1 MNNIRFGGKRMISR
15 LMAAGLGAVL
25 LASMSTQAQAQQDK
39 RFYIAPMAMFTATDD
54 DRLLDDAVGG
64 VFSVGKPL
72 TSGLNFELT
81 GWLSEADY
89 DDSAVDGSAELRGF
103 GATILLFPNRNELPV
118 FGILGV
124 SHGTTEMHPASGG
137 SANYDSTVGDI
148 GIGAIYPIFSDRVYV
163 RGQAMYRYDSH
174 SRRDAGS
181 TGNDGFYEAV
191 AALGL
196 HVTIGKSPATLAA
209 EKEAEEAALVPV
221 VQDSDNDGVNDDA
234 DACPGTRAGVQ
245 VDSRGCERDS
255 DGDGVLDGADQCP
268 NTPQGQAVDAK
279 GCSLDGDND
288 GVLNNLDQCP
298 NTPAGAEVLAD
309 GCALTNDCRIP
320 QPGDQVDADGC
331 AVTQSVILRGVTF
344 DLDSARLTPNAKAI
358 LDTVGDALLSIE
370 SVDVEIGGHTDSL
383 GSNAYNQKL
392 SQQRA
397 QSVKDYLGD
406 RGVGDS
412 RMQVKGYGEA
422 EPVAPNDTA
431 EGRELNRRVELKIL
445 E

>member
-1 MNNIRFGGKRMISR
+1 MISR

-89 DDSAVDGSAELRGF
+89 DDSAVDDSAELRGF
-103 GATILLFPNRNELPV
+103 GATILLFPNRDELPV

-422 EPVAPNDTA
+422 EPVAQI
-431 EGRELNRRVELKIL
+431 GRAVV
-445 E
+445 

>member
-1 MNNIRFGGKRMISR
+1 MISR
-15 LMAAGLGAVL
+15 LVATTCGAAL
-25 LASMSTQAQAQQDK
+25 LAGVTATAHAQEQDK
-39 RFYIAPMAMFTATDD
+39 RFYVAPMAMFTAVDD
-54 DRLLDDAVGG
+54 NRQLDDAIGG
-64 VFSVGKPL
+64 VLSVGKPL

-89 DDSAVDGSAELRGF
+89 EDTTMQEPAELKGF
-103 GATILLFPNRNELPV
+103 GASFLLFPNRDELPF

-124 SHGTTEMHPASGG
+124 SHGTTELHPAAGG
-137 SANYDSTVGDI
+137 PANYESTVGDI

-174 SRRDAGS
+174 NRRDAGD
-181 TGNDGFYEAV
+181 TGKDGFYEAV

-234 DACPGTRAGVQ
+234 DACPGTARGVK

-268 NTPQGQAVDAK
+268 NTPAGQPVDAK
-279 GCSLDGDND
+279 GCSLDGDHD
-288 GVLNNLDQCP
+288 GVLNKLDQCP

-331 AVTQSVILRGVTF
+331 AVTQAVILRGVNF

-370 SVDVEIGGHTDSL
+370 SVNVEIGGHTDSL

-392 SQQRA
+392 SQRRA
-397 QSVKDYLGD
+397 ESVKTYLSE
-406 RGVGDS
+406 RGVAAD
-412 RMQVKGYGEA
+412 RMEVKGYGEA